1 VRVIRTVFLCVTLT
15 ACAGTPGK
23 PASPVAGAPTVAVL
37 SLSTARVERF
47 GYSKPLRFDL
57 KEKRIDPTDVRRLAI
72 IDAFGAQSRER
83 LAAAGYPIVDP
94 AAVAQSET
102 TLQAAQRL
110 DVARLRQT
118 LGADWLLLSSLSRWD
133 EEDPGGGRDAVVVSL
148 VMTLYDL
155 RTRAVVWEATAKDRE
170 FRLLNNLQHQPADF
184 VRVVLR
190 RMMKDLPHAAA
201 R

>member
-1 VRVIRTVFLCVTLT
+1 
-15 ACAGTPGK
+15 
-23 PASPVAGAPTVAVL
+23 VAGAPTVAVL
-37 SLSTARVERF
+37 ALSTARVKQF
-47 GYSKPLRFDL
+47 GYHKPLRFDL

-83 LAAAGYPIVDP
+83 LAAAGYPVVDP
-94 AAVAQSET
+94 GAVAQAEAS
-102 TLQAAQRL
+102 LQAAQRL

-155 RTRAVVWEATAKDRE
+155 HTSKVVWETTAKDRE
-170 FRLLNNLQHQPADF
+170 FRLLNNLQHEPADF

-190 RMMKDLPHAAA
+190 RMMKDLPHAVAA

>member
-1 VRVIRTVFLCVTLT
+1 M
-15 ACAGTPGK
+15 
-23 PASPVAGAPTVAVL
+23 AGAPTVAVL
-37 SLSTARVERF
+37 SLSTAQVKEF
-47 GYSKPLRFDL
+47 GYHKPLHFDL

-72 IDAFGAQSRER
+72 IDAFGTQSRER
-83 LAAAGYPIVDP
+83 LAAAGYPVVDP
-94 AAVAQSET
+94 AAVAQAEAS
-102 TLQAAQRL
+102 LQAAQHL
-110 DVARLRQT
+110 DAGRLRQT

-155 RTRAVVWEATAKDRE
+155 HTSKVVWEATAKDRE
-170 FRLLNNLQHQPADF
+170 FRLLNNLQHEPADF

-190 RMMKDLPHAAA
+190 RMMKDLPPAAA

>member
-1 VRVIRTVFLCVTLT
+1 VRSILSVFLCLTLV
-15 ACAGTPGK
+15 ACAGTPAK
-23 PASPVAGAPTVAVL
+23 PPAPVVGAPTVAVL
-37 SLSTARVERF
+37 SLSTAQVKQF
-47 GYSKPLRFDL
+47 GYHKPLRIDL

-83 LAAAGYPIVDP
+83 LAAGGYPVVDP
-94 AAVAQSET
+94 AAVALAEVS
-102 TLQAAQRL
+102 LQAAQRL

-133 EEDPGGGRDAVVVSL
+133 EVDPGGGRDAVVVSL

-170 FRLLNNLQHQPADF
+170 FRLLNNLQHEPADF
-184 VRVVLR
+184 VHVILR
-190 RMMKDLPHAAA
+190 RMMKDLPPAA